1 MTKKVK
7 NTLKESALFLKHAIK
22 SPMQVAYFMPSS
34 PWLIDQVAKCAHL
47 KDAKRIMELGPGTGG
62 TTKGRVTPATQ
73 VDHIKPKADGG
84 TDEHAN
90 LQSICTDC
98 HKIKTAQDSGYT
110 PKQQIGLD
118 GWPTN

>member
-1 MTKKVK
+1 MAWTHTQTRQQRGYGAEWQRTRK
-7 NTLKESALFLKHAIK
+7 AILLRDNYLCV
-22 SPMQVAYFMPSS
+22 P
-34 PWLIDQVAKCAHL
+34 C
-47 KDAKRIMELGPGTGG
+47 
-62 TTKGRVTPATQ
+62 TTNGRVTPATQ

-84 TDEHAN
+84 TDEHTN